1 MNQHFNKYL
10 VSNMMFVS
18 DFKDSRKHMQESYKF
33 QQVYDIAGR

>member
-1 MNQHFNKYL
+1 
-10 VSNMMFVS
+10 MMFVS